1 MGAGDLWK
9 EERVSGAGRGVRRL
23 GWVGPVRGSDLGREM
38 RSIRNREGKR
48 LGISRDKY
56 RD

>member
-38 RSIRNREGKR
+38 KSIRNREGKR